1 MSTNATSATP
11 ARPDRRPLRDLAWGL
26 GVAVLSAAAWFGWMG
41 WDDEY
46 QVDPVTDVASG
57 PYEAWQVVGCAVT
70 LLVVGVVAA
79 RWWRPFAA
87 AIVLSVA
94 FTVAWSVT
102 SAAEDDTGLWGVGAV
117 LVLVGTS
124 AASLLVAAV
133 VAAIATAREPR

>member
-1 MSTNATSATP
+1 M
-11 ARPDRRPLRDLAWGL
+11 RDLAWGL

-46 QVDPVTDVASG
+46 QVDTATNQVSG
-57 PYEAWQVVGCAVT
+57 PYEAWQVVGCVVT

-79 RWWRPFAA
+79 RWWRPFATA
-87 AIVLSVA
+87 TVLSLA

-102 SAAEDDTGLWGVGAV
+102 AAAEDDTGLWGVGAV
-117 LVLVGTS
+117 LVLVGTA

-133 VAAIATAREPR
+133 VAAVATAREPR